1 LTLLGIAS
9 PVLGVEGN
17 EFEKLVSE
25 TLSLMD
31 VLQKSGLDASIIR
44 GVLNDAVKA
53 VDSSPQALTPVSVIK
68 DINRIVRKTV
78 NALQVDYERT
88 SKAFEIISKT
98 YAYAYKTLGDAVSAS
113 ILDAARQL
121 AESALD
127 SIKEDSSLKLL
138 GNSEILLEGLNRVTA
153 GGKLN
158 LRVSRSETG
167 ESETTVATIPTSRDV
182 VRVYL
187 SEEKTKTDDN
197 VVTTRKAFINLGN
210 TIIIQKETISSVQ
223 PSATLVKE
231 VHLGVNT
238 ALGAV
243 VELREERANRFTLD
257 KIEYDVVVKEYS
269 LDQNSLRLLLSS
281 NASHAGRVII
291 LDVDRGIVRKY
302 LQRDVA
308 VKVDGKPAKL
318 VDSVEDMLSGRLD
331 SPSYF
336 LAITAQGLQI
346 VLYIPHWS
354 DKLVVI
360 GSSTALTFQI
370 SIPSTLGPETQLW
383 ATTFAALILASSV
396 FVMRLRGR
404 T

>member
-78 NALQVDYERT
+78 NALQVDYERA

-98 YAYAYKTLGDAVSAS
+98 YAYKTLGDAVSAS